1 MVVFRHEYGSRLLS
15 GRDENMLALYWFTLG
30 FGGIFLLVTVFFGA
44 DSDTD
49 GHDFDAG
56 AGGDAGDVVTGDVG
70 QLHGDSHGHMGE
82 ASHPPVMDVFFFLLS
97 LRFWAF
103 FTAFFGLTGVGG
115 HYLIGGGIS
124 TLVMAIIMGMI
135 AGFSASYL
143 FKYLSRGNVSSDFQM
158 RDGVGQLAEVTVP
171 LGPGDP
177 GKVKLVIKG
186 QLLELKAICE
196 EAECAIRDKVTIVQ
210 FKDNAFIVAPVGAAA
225 SKTSNEEES
234 NG

>member
-1 MVVFRHEYGSRLLS
+1 
-15 GRDENMLALYWFTLG
+15 MLAIYWFTLG

-49 GHDFDAG
+49 GHDFGGG
-56 AGGDAGDVVTGDVG
+56 ADVDSGDVITGDVG
-70 QLHGDSHGHMGE
+70 MLHGDPHGHMGD

-103 FTAFFGLTGVGG
+103 FTSFFGMTGVGG
-115 HYLIGGGIS
+115 HYIIGGGIS
-124 TLVMAIIMGMI
+124 TLVMAIIMGLI

-143 FKYLSRGNVSSDFQM
+143 FKYLSRGNVSSDFQL
-158 RDGVGQLAEVTVP
+158 REAVGQLADVTVP

-177 GKVKLVIKG
+177 GKVKIVIKG

-196 EAECAIRDKVTIVQ
+196 TAECGMNAKVTIVGLRE
-210 FKDNAFIVAPVGAAA
+210 NAFIVAPIADAGA
-225 SKTSNEEES
+225 KTSKEEEN